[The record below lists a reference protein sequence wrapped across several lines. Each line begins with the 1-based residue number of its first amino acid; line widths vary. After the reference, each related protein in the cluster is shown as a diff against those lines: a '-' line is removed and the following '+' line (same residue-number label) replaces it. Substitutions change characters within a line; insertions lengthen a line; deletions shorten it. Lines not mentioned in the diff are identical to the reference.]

1 MGILLK
7 TAADLTKKILVFV
20 IIILAW
26 HLAAKSG
33 IWSPYVLPSPVKVGT
48 TLIQMIM
55 SGELAS
61 AILVS
66 LQRILIGFAIATGV
80 AFILVLIAALIPR
93 LVPYYSYLISMLR
106 HIPPISLIPLLILWF
121 GIGETPKIIVIVL
134 ASMFPILLSTES
146 AIFGC
151 DKGLLDV
158 GRTLG
163 FSRLRMFFRI
173 RLPNALPNILVGM
186 RVGFGYAWRAIVAA
200 EMIAAATGLGSLVLD
215 AQTLSRT
222 DKVIAGVIVI
232 GISGLV
238 IDRLFALI
246 ERRLARN
253 REKVD
258 VDAKL

>member
-1 MGILLK
+1 MKSTIGLVKK
-7 TAADLTKKILVFV
+7 TAIFAV
-20 IIILAW
+20 IIFAW
-26 HLAAKSG
+26 YFAAESG
-33 IWSPYVLPSPVKVGT
+33 VWSPYVLPSPAKVGS
-48 TLIQMIM
+48 TLVSMIS

-61 AILVS
+61 ALLVS
-66 LQRILIGFAIATGV
+66 LQRIIIGFAIACII
-80 AFILVLIAALIPR
+80 AFALVLIAALIPR

-134 ASMFPILLSTES
+134 ASMFPILLNTEN

-163 FSRLRMFFRI
+163 FSRLRTFFSI

-200 EMIAAATGLGSLVLD
+200 EMIAAATGLGALVLD

-232 GISGLV
+232 GVAGLI
-238 IDRLFALI
+238 IDRLFALV
-246 ERRLARN
+246 ERRLTRN
-253 REKVD
+253 REKVE
-258 VDAKL
+258 VDARL